1 MVTPILVAVIAGFQE
16 KPKEKVDFS
25 KIKINQFQRQQVIK
39 VGGFDPAT
47 LIGPN
52 SKHERGRD
60 GSNSFELGDF
70 VVSVAP
76 SGWIKEFFNFSRK
89 KLSDYRPYPFINPPV
104 SQDEAKQKF
113 VEACGELTGFKD
125 FDVYPIDLY
134 SSGNGVRTSIQYG
147 FYAYTRVG
155 DFIFGPEMSFDG
167 AVNVNDG
174 KITVMRMAE
183 YPKIIEPRPKKMI
196 TAEEAER
203 IGIEDFL
210 RSSEAYQP
218 KTVEKPKLMVTCDS
232 LIRHYNPFIDRRG
245 FKFKKTKGDNIG
257 IYTYW
262 VRMSNLIIS
271 NQDLPSGATRNTRY
285 AIVDATNGDILFREY
300 DLKK

>member
-1 MVTPILVAVIAGFQE
+1 MITSLIIAGLLTFQE
-16 KPKEKVDFS
+16 KQKSKVDFS
-25 KIKINQFQRQQVIK
+25 KIKVNEFQRQQVIK
-39 VGGFDPAT
+39 VGGFDP
-47 LIGPN
+47 LLVLN
-52 SKHERGRD
+52 DKSWHRQYES
-60 GSNSFELGDF
+60 GSNWFRFGDYT
-70 VVSVAP
+70 VEIAP

-89 KLSDYRPYPFINPPV
+89 KLRDYRPYPFVNPPV
-104 SQDEAKQKF
+104 SEEDAKLKF
-113 VEACGELTGFKD
+113 LDACTQLTGFKE
-125 FDVYPIDLY
+125 FDVYPIDL
-134 SSGNGVRTSIQYG
+134 SSSVNDKRTSIEHG

-183 YPKIIEPRPKKMI
+183 YPKTIEPRPKKMI

-245 FKFKKTKGDNIG
+245 FKFKKTNGQNTG

-271 NQDLPSGATRNTRY
+271 GQSLPPEATMNTRF

-300 DLKK
+300 DLKR